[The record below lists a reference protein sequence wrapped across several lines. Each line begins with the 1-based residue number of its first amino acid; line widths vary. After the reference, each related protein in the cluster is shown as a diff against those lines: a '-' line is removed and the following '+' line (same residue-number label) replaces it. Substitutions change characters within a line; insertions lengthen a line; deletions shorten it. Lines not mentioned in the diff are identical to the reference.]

1 MIGVL
6 LSIIAGYWAG
16 TYAGALSIVPW
27 LLSLKRRDA
36 GLVAFFLYAIYL
48 GNSVQVST
56 VYSYSSLIA
65 VLSFSLSLIV
75 LLDDVLTGRLLP
87 RRRELI
93 AIPFILLGVLFPES
107 LIVGGAVVLVSRVR
121 FGRIAG
127 VVLVVTIVAFAL
139 LRRTLDYAG
148 SAPVQVAVTAAVGV
162 FTFSLLLVWKNFKK
176 VLLFEGQ

>member
-16 TYAGALSIVPW
+16 TYVGALSIVPW

-139 LRRTLDYAG
+139 LRKTLDYAG
-148 SAPVQVAVTAAVGV
+148 SAPAQVAVTAAVGV
-162 FTFSLLLVWKNFKK
+162 FTFLLLLVWKNFKK